1 MYTAIAPSPSI
12 LVLFNYLGKIRHS
25 DKSSCSA
32 TVKTLHAIAL
42 MTVIGGGEEEN
53 KEINFLFK
61 DIKYC
66 LPAPWFCFTRKFC
79 RVTCRLCERTV
90 TPQVTDS
97 ETSFST
103 IVDDLQRKFHQI
115 TEIWNTSIRKIT

>member
-1 MYTAIAPSPSI
+1 MYIAIAPSPSI
-12 LVLFNYLGKIRHS
+12 LVLFNYPGKIRPS
-25 DKSSCSA
+25 DKRSCSV

-42 MTVIGGGEEEN
+42 MTVIGGGEEE
-53 KEINFLFK
+53 KEINFSFK

-66 LPAPWFCFTRKFC
+66 LPAPLFCFTRKFC
-79 RVTCRLCERTV
+79 RVTCRLPERTV

-103 IVDDLQRKFHQI
+103 IIDDLQRKFHQI
-115 TEIWNTSIRKIT
+115 TEIWNTFIRKIT